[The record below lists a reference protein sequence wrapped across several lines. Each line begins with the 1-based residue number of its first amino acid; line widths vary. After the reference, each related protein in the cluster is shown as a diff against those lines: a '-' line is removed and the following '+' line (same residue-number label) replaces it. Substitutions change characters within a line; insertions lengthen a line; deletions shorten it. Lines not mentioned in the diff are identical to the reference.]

1 MTYISLFYKMNYMQY
16 MEKSDAGAP
25 VMDIEKSLVLELQ
38 KLDLTLNES
47 RILVFLMTHGHS
59 SASDISRYTGIQRTE
74 TYNYISG
81 LLAKG
86 IVFSTFDRPQKYY
99 SMPLEEVVDCLL
111 QSKRNAL
118 EAFESKKKEY
128 MSMFDALV
136 TNKAI
141 KQEDKQRYNVII
153 GENSIN
159 AKITRM
165 LADAKEDIMLL
176 LTDRNMVNFYHAGI
190 TDQLIEL
197 TTKGMHVKLRTPC
210 KNPEEY
216 MASKGSQVLCD
227 TTSKTV
233 PASFI
238 LVDGKEI
245 IVILEGHQAKKSEV
259 CAFYTNNLS
268 LVAVFKFLFENVT

>member
-1 MTYISLFYKMNYMQY
+1 MEWLPKISYTASETPDKDN
-16 MEKSDAGAP
+16 EKGLIS
-25 VMDIEKSLVLELQ
+25 EFQ
-38 KLDLTLNES
+38 KLDLTLNEA
-47 RILVFLMTHGHS
+47 RILVYLMTHGHS

-99 SMPLEEVVDCLL
+99 SMSLEEVVDCLL

-128 MSMFDALV
+128 MGMLDALV
-136 TNKAI
+136 SNKVV
-141 KQEDKQRYNVII
+141 KQEEKERYNVVM
-153 GENSIN
+153 GENAIN

-165 LADAKEDIMLL
+165 LADAKEEAMVL

-190 TDQLIEL
+190 TDQLMEL
-197 TTKGMHVKLRTPC
+197 TTNGVYVKLRTPC
-210 KNPEEY
+210 KNPDEY
-216 MASKGSQVLCD
+216 MAGHNNQVLCNV
-227 TTSKTV
+227 TKKAV
-233 PASFI
+233 PASFV

-245 IVILEGHQAKKSEV
+245 IVILESHPTKKSEV
-259 CAFYTNNLS
+259 CGFYTNNLA
-268 LVAVFKFLFENVT
+268 LVSVFKFLFENVM

>member
-1 MTYISLFYKMNYMQY
+1 MDYMQA
-16 MEKSDAGAP
+16 MEKSDAEAP
-25 VMDIEKSLVLELQ
+25 IMEIEKNLVAELQ

-47 RILVFLMTHGHS
+47 RILVYLMTHGHS

-81 LLAKG
+81 LLSKG

-118 EAFESKKKEY
+118 EAFEGKKKEY
-128 MSMFDALV
+128 LSMFNALV
-136 TNKAI
+136 GHKMI
-141 KQEDKQRYNVII
+141 RQEDKQRYNVVM
-153 GENSIN
+153 GENAVN
-159 AKITRM
+159 AKIGRM
-165 LADAKEDIMLL
+165 LADTKDEALVM

-190 TDQLIEL
+190 TDQLMEL
-197 TTKGMHVKLRTPC
+197 TTKGVYVKLRTPC

-216 MASKGSQVLCD
+216 MVNKGKQLLCNTISKA
-227 TTSKTV
+227 V
-233 PASFI
+233 PASFV

-245 IVILEGHQAKKSEV
+245 IVILEGQSTKKSEV
-259 CAFYTNNLS
+259 CGFYTNNAS
-268 LVAVFKFLFENVT
+268 LVSVFKFLFDNAS